1 MVNLLVLK
9 YKLIHVN
16 ITLFHS
22 YIMWNGISHSFVSDS
37 FAAAGTVACQA
48 PLSMGSSRQEY
59 WSGLSFPSPGD
70 LSDPGMEPE
79 LAGRFF
85 TTEPQYK
92 CDNLV
97 IDLHVSLPMRQC
109 MYLLGIAYQNT
120 TD

>member
-1 MVNLLVLK
+1 
-9 YKLIHVN
+9 
-16 ITLFHS
+16 
-22 YIMWNGISHSFVSDS
+22 
-37 FAAAGTVACQA
+37 
-48 PLSMGSSRQEY
+48 
-59 WSGLSFPSPGD
+59 
-70 LSDPGMEPE
+70 MEPASPE

-97 IDLHVSLPMRQC
+97 IDLHVSLPVRQC